1 MEITDVETL
10 IRGRITELEKDML
23 KNKPVVDELNN
34 LLNRIA
40 ETVAKEAAEAA
51 AAPAA

>member
-1 MEITDVETL
+1 MEVTDVETL

-23 KNKPVVDELNN
+23 KNEPVVNELNT

-40 ETVAKEAAEAA
+40 ETVASET